1 MSHFRTTVLRG
12 FEFKKKDTIIHRL
25 DPRAKAVYVF
35 VMSAI
40 TLLFTT
46 PIPIIMTFLS
56 SLIVVVFAKVVREWS
71 STMKGVIILSLFIFV
86 VNYLVAPTDKLNYA
100 VSMTMRLIALT
111 SIFSIFF
118 LTTSPE
124 DFSLALLKLGV
135 PYEYTLIFTMAL
147 RFIPTLAKD
156 LQMIIDAQRSRGLEL
171 EKGNIIQRIKRFL
184 PILVPLVIYEI
195 KRSFMVAEALEAR
208 AFGAVESRTYFY
220 EIRMKLI
227 DWALS
232 TSLIISLVLILYLY
246 FMNILPE
253 WLFWKVPG

>member
-1 MSHFRTTVLRG
+1 MSHFRITVFKG
-12 FEFKKKDTIIHRL
+12 FEFRKKNTVIHRL
-25 DPRAKAVYVF
+25 DPRAKAIYVI
-35 VMSAI
+35 VMSII

-46 PIPIIMTFLS
+46 PIPIIITFLS
-56 SLIVVVFAKVVREWS
+56 SLIVVMIAKVVKEWS
-71 STMKGVIILSLFIFV
+71 STMKGIILLSLFIFI
-86 VNYLVAPTDKLNYA
+86 VNYLTVPTDKLNYA
-100 VSMTMRLIALT
+100 ISMTMRLITLT

-208 AFGAVESRTYFY
+208 AFGSVKSRTYFY
-220 EIRMKLI
+220 EIEMKLI
-227 DWALS
+227 DWILS
-232 TSLIISLVLILYLY
+232 ASLLILLVLILYLY
-246 FMNILPE
+246 FMNMLPK
-253 WLFWKVPG
+253 WLFWKISY

>member
-1 MSHFRTTVLRG
+1 MSHYKITVLKG
-12 FEFKKKDTIIHRL
+12 FEFKKRDTIIHML
-25 DPRAKAVYVF
+25 DPRTKAVYVF

-46 PIPIIMTFLS
+46 PIPIMITFLS
-56 SLIVVVFAKVVREWS
+56 SLIVVIIAKVIREWTG
-71 STMKGVIILSLFIFV
+71 TMKGIIVLSLFIFA
-86 VNYLVAPTDKLNYA
+86 VNYLVAPIDKLNYA
-100 VSMTMRLIALT
+100 ISMTMRLIALT

-147 RFIPTLAKD
+147 RFIPTLARD

-184 PILVPLVIYEI
+184 PILVPLVVYEI

-208 AFGAVESRTYFY
+208 AFGAVEFRTYFY
-220 EIRMKLI
+220 EIKMKPI
-227 DWALS
+227 DWTLS
-232 TSLIISLVLILYLY
+232 ILLITLLTLVIYLCY
-246 FMNILPE
+246 MNMLPE
-253 WLFWKVPG
+253 WVFWKIPS